1 MKFSGLM
8 VGCLVF
14 MLTVGLVSNSRA
26 ATGYASG
33 TPWQIGDIVVCFGSG
48 TCNVLRINPDS
59 SVTLLDQFS
68 DGLASA
74 SDTRGVAINNT
85 LHALVTDNTDD
96 SQSDVTVFSIA
107 SVNPGTGTAV
117 AHKAVSTFTAN
128 GPANSGNN
136 AQAVVVD
143 QTGHVFIGNAGSG
156 GTALASI
163 VELNPDG
170 TLAPAGT
177 LHTNPLAL
185 TGSCAPD
192 FLGQR
197 FSMDLSA
204 DGTSLY
210 FTSNGGKIQKLNLT
224 AGTCTPFANFGSSVT
239 LYGIKDIPAGA
250 LTHVS
255 PNCNGIA
262 CPTDEAV
269 LVVATGFTDPDAAET
284 GENPLPNDPDAI
296 NICTN
301 KQDGNPVSCGLLL
314 DTNSS
319 LPGLTAPFWVP
330 NGGPSGALYRLSGV
344 KILDPYLHVQT
355 VTMPGTSGADEP
367 SFNRIANGTTLD
379 NAIVWTDQ
387 GVRQWGVTEGAPP
400 VSYAFGDVIIDP
412 AKHVQQV
419 TKAGSSGT
427 TQPSWNESPPP
438 SFGGKTTDGVKW
450 TDQGAFPW
458 TPSTI
463 GTFEAVS
470 LNQVVVDPLG
480 HVQKAT
486 TVYGPGLSTGTS
498 GPASLSPPT
507 QPFNGW
513 NEGAQT
519 TDGLT
524 WMNMG
529 PPPQPNNLS
538 SWTPNTPYFTVGS
551 QVLDNLPS
559 PCPCVEQVVTPGVST
574 SAAQPATGWNPSL
587 NGITFDNTVIWTDE
601 GGWTPAHPY
610 SVGNT
615 VGDTN
620 FHLWQVAIGGM
631 SDPST
636 PPAFVANELPGS
648 GFVYENNAVIW
659 TDRGNWQP
667 NTPYPIEG
675 MVGDASLHL
684 EQVIAAPVAHISSA
698 TESGT
703 LATITTTAPHG
714 FLVGQQVTIASVPGA
729 GYNGMFAIA
738 GVPNPTQFTYTAA
751 SSGLGPSG
759 APGIAQVND
768 AGTSGPGPMQP
779 IFPDV
784 AGATTIDGLVWTYV
798 SSTTPSLVARYPVT
812 GVSTIQSLALDPL
825 VIDCTTGCTT
835 LMPPGAPMI
844 SNFWLG
850 DNGSFNI
857 YKLDFATGANG
868 SPTAINANGNE
879 STVCSATCTSF
890 NSVHGLDVYG
900 AEGSNQP
907 DLTKLFTTGSFAP
920 SPNTQAVQFPLPVNP
935 VDTNTMTVALF
946 PTTASNIPLSIY
958 ASQLPMAASLA
969 NGGNNSGATDPP
981 GSFPCEPS
989 TSIKANCI
997 LWKIDANPVSGTK
1010 LATKFSTVNTTP
1022 PTIDTNTDVFVDE
1035 NYDVTT
1041 FIGNFDPGGTR
1052 LSVHSLNEVASFTG
1066 TSGGSCAY
1074 KSPAP
1079 KCFQNPGNITFKFSC
1094 PTFTGSVGSL
1104 QPVLTLVTPP
1114 PGTPGSFPQPV
1125 TLVPTDSNPPNY
1137 RFDGTQW
1144 VFNWQSQNGTFRATT
1159 IDETHQIQT
1168 FYEDFTVASSCSST
1182 MTVSSITPNTGTVQ
1196 GGTKFTLVGTGFAA
1210 NATVTFVGAGPGPE
1224 QATGVT
1230 VASNGK
1236 SLTGFAPKA
1245 ANAGPIDIKVINPP
1259 VGVGG
1264 SATLFDG
1271 YIYTP

>member
-1 MKFSGLM
+1 MS
-8 VGCLVF
+8 
-14 MLTVGLVSNSRA
+14 
-26 ATGYASG
+26 AT
-33 TPWQIGDIVVCFGSG
+33 P
-48 TCNVLRINPDS
+48 
-59 SVTLLDQFS
+59 
-68 DGLASA
+68 
-74 SDTRGVAINNT
+74 
-85 LHALVTDNTDD
+85 
-96 SQSDVTVFSIA
+96 
-107 SVNPGTGTAV
+107 
-117 AHKAVSTFTAN
+117 
-128 GPANSGNN
+128 
-136 AQAVVVD
+136 
-143 QTGHVFIGNAGSG
+143 
-156 GTALASI
+156 
-163 VELNPDG
+163 
-170 TLAPAGT
+170 
-177 LHTNPLAL
+177 
-185 TGSCAPD
+185 
-192 FLGQR
+192 
-197 FSMDLSA
+197 
-204 DGTSLY
+204 
-210 FTSNGGKIQKLNLT
+210 GGKSGFSPGPT
-224 AGTCTPFANFGSSVT
+224 FFVGGFSVAGPLPDN
-239 LYGIKDIPAGA
+239 
-250 LTHVS
+250 
-255 PNCNGIA
+255 
-262 CPTDEAV
+262 AV
-269 LVVATGFTDPDAAET
+269 LWA
-284 GENPLPNDPDAI
+284 
-296 NICTN
+296 
-301 KQDGNPVSCGLLL
+301 
-314 DTNSS
+314 
-319 LPGLTAPFWVP
+319 
-330 NGGPSGALYRLSGV
+330 
-344 KILDPYLHVQT
+344 
-355 VTMPGTSGADEP
+355 
-367 SFNRIANGTTLD
+367 
-379 NAIVWTDQ
+379 DQ
-387 GVRQWGVTEGAPP
+387 G
-400 VSYAFGDVIIDP
+400 
-412 AKHVQQV
+412 
-419 TKAGSSGT
+419 
-427 TQPSWNESPPP
+427 
-438 SFGGKTTDGVKW
+438 
-450 TDQGAFPW
+450 
-458 TPSTI
+458 
-463 GTFEAVS
+463 
-470 LNQVVVDPLG
+470 
-480 HVQKAT
+480 
-486 TVYGPGLSTGTS
+486 
-498 GPASLSPPT
+498 
-507 QPFNGW
+507 GW
-513 NEGAQT
+513 
-519 TDGLT
+519 
-524 WMNMG
+524 
-529 PPPQPNNLS
+529 S
-538 SWTPNTPYFTVGS
+538 K
-551 QVLDNLPS
+551 
-559 PCPCVEQVVTPGVST
+559 ST
-574 SAAQPATGWNPSL
+574 SYSFPA
-587 NGITFDNTVIWTDE
+587 
-601 GGWTPAHPY
+601 
-610 SVGNT
+610 T
-615 VGDTN
+615 VGDSHSN
-620 FHLWQVAIGGM
+620 LWQVSVGGT
-631 SDPST
+631 SDSIMAPNFIANDSLN
-636 PPAFVANELPGS
+636 AFV
-648 GFVYENNAVIW
+648 FENNAVIW

-667 NTPYPIEG
+667 NTPYPSGG

-698 TESGT
+698 MESGT

-890 NSVHGLDVYG
+890 NSVQGLDVYG

-1144 VFNWQSQNGTFRATT
+1144 VFNWQAQNGTFRATT

-1259 VGVGG
+1259 GGVGG